1 MGKVKQMALEQE
13 EKYIQKTI
21 EEGGDSQQE
30 ILNNIYK
37 RNIIFH
43 SQDQIEDI
51 IYFYLEENKP

>member
-1 MGKVKQMALEQE
+1 MSKVKQMAFEDE
-13 EKYIQKTI
+13 EKYIQKII